1 MRQEKEV
8 SKAKQ
13 SALGSLS
20 WRPHSR
26 KELGDKLTDKGYS
39 KEVIDTALDKLQE
52 VVRLSVE
59 NNVFVAFLQ

>member
-26 KELGDKLTDKGYS
+26 KELEKKLTDKGYS

-59 NNVFVAFLQ
+59 KQCV